1 MTITITLALIAAI
14 FPLFIYADYKKK
26 YLADNN
32 PDIDFDYNDRSVTFI
47 LSFTPFAALFYADH
61 FWLSLLYMVPLYAY
75 FGSIMYVAT
84 KKSWCKFMTH
94 DMYLYPSSGLIVTII
109 CYFIWFHGGILSP
122 DDTNTING
130 NTVSAAKEISSP
142 SVWPYYI
149 FGALAASILITILY
163 VRLKLDSKSSTAAN
177 LLLPT
182 AIIFPLLPLFID
194 SYWWGMLA
202 TFVSVLIMMPLATD
216 QLPVSSRGGIGFV
229 VGYIYMM
236 AATLSILLYAIL
248 F

>member
-1 MTITITLALIAAI
+1 MTLALIAAI
-14 FPLFIYADYKKK
+14 FPLFIYADYRKK

-32 PDIDFDYNDRSVTFI
+32 PDIDFDYNDRSTTFI

-61 FWLSLLYMVPLYAY
+61 IWLSLLYMVPLYAY
-75 FGSIMYVAT
+75 FGIIMYIAT
-84 KKSWCKFMTH
+84 RKSWCKYMTH

-109 CYFIWFHGGILSP
+109 CYFIWFHGGVLSP
-122 DDTNTING
+122 DDA
-130 NTVSAAKEISSP
+130 SAVGKTALASKEISPP
-142 SVWPYYI
+142 SVWPYYV
-149 FGALAASILITILY
+149 FGGLSGSILITILY
-163 VRLKLDSKSSTAAN
+163 TRLKRESKSSSAN

-202 TFVSVLIMMPLATD
+202 TLISMLIMMPLATD
-216 QLPVSSRGGIGFV
+216 QLPVSSRGGVGFV
-229 VGYIYMM
+229 IGYIYMM